1 MKLNEG
7 DERRD
12 FILLL
17 ENEEEPISLVSY
29 FSLEESISAE
39 NYVLN
44 MRKQIIYV
52 GPVGYMLQEIYG
64 TTKLYDSALM
74 YGSEEPLYS
83 SDDFEKEISC
93 AVCLSAPKTTVILPC
108 RHFCLCRSCAVVLQ
122 SQTKNCAICRK
133 PFSSLMEISVTSE
146 TIQDLVVEIKGL
158 KYLRLSLASRNT
170 SVLNSENEVL

>member
-17 ENEEEPISLVSY
+17 ENEGTFLLLFLMDYIKFYSSSEEPISLVSY

-52 GPVGYMLQEIYG
+52 
-64 TTKLYDSALM
+64 
-74 YGSEEPLYS
+74 S
-83 SDDFEKEISC
+83 S
-93 AVCLSAPKTTVILPC
+93 
-108 RHFCLCRSCAVVLQ
+108 
-122 SQTKNCAICRK
+122 
-133 PFSSLMEISVTSE
+133 
-146 TIQDLVVEIKGL
+146 
-158 KYLRLSLASRNT
+158 
-170 SVLNSENEVL
+170 